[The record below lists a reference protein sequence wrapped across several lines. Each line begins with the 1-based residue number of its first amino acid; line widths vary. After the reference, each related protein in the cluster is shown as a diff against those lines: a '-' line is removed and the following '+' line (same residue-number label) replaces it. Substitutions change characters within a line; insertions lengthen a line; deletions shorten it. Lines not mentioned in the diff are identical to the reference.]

1 MDGIIVVKKEKGM
14 SSFDVIRSLRK
25 ILQERK
31 IGHTGTLDPLATGV
45 LILCVGKAT
54 RLAQEI
60 EAEEKIYE
68 AEMEFGYQTDTYDL
82 EGKVLVESLK
92 KEVSREEFEKV
103 LEKWK
108 GDILQIPPMYSAI
121 KLQGKKLYEL
131 ARKGVEVERDA
142 RKVTVFEIHTL
153 EFQQTK
159 AKILTKVSKGTYIRS
174 LIHDIG
180 KDLGS
185 FATMTALNRI
195 QVGEHTLKNAYTI
208 SEIHDKIKICD
219 FSFCI
224 PVEEYFLFPK
234 IQLEGEKNR
243 SLFQNGNTVIFQ
255 EKDGKYR
262 VYQEEVFLGLGKIE
276 HQRLK
281 GYKYF

>member
-1 MDGIIVVKKEKGM
+1 VDGIIVVKKEKGI

-68 AEMEFGYQTDTYDL
+68 AEMKFGYQTDTYDL
-82 EGKVLVESLK
+82 EGKVIVESPK
-92 KEVSREEFEKV
+92 KEVSREEFERV
-103 LEKWK
+103 LKKWK
-108 GDILQIPPMYSAI
+108 GDILQVPPMYSAI
-121 KLQGKKLYEL
+121 KFQGKKLYEL
-131 ARKGVEVERDA
+131 ARKGLEVEREA
-142 RKVTVFEIHTL
+142 RKVSIFEIHTL

-180 KDLGS
+180 KDLES

-208 SEIHDKIKICD
+208 SEIHDKMKIYD

-224 PVEEYFLFPK
+224 PVEEYFSFPIIELK
-234 IQLEGEKNR
+234 GEKNKI
-243 SLFQNGNTVIFQ
+243 LFENGNTVIFE

-262 VYQEEVFLGLGKIE
+262 VYQEKVFLGIGKIE
-276 HQRLK
+276 NQRLK

>member
-1 MDGIIVVKKEKGM
+1 MDGIIVVKKEKGI

-68 AEMEFGYQTDTYDL
+68 AEMKFGYQTDTYDL
-82 EGKVLVESLK
+82 EGKVIVESPK
-92 KEVSREEFEKV
+92 KEVSREEFERV
-103 LEKWK
+103 LKKWK
-108 GDILQIPPMYSAI
+108 GDILQVPPMYSAI
-121 KLQGKKLYEL
+121 KFQGKKLYEL
-131 ARKGVEVERDA
+131 ARKGLEVEREA
-142 RKVTVFEIHTL
+142 RKVSIFEIHTL

-180 KDLGS
+180 KDLES

-208 SEIHDKIKICD
+208 SEIHDKMKIYD

-224 PVEEYFLFPK
+224 PVEEYFSFPIIELK
-234 IQLEGEKNR
+234 GEKNKI
-243 SLFQNGNTVIFQ
+243 LFENGNTVIFE

-262 VYQEEVFLGLGKIE
+262 VYQEKVFLGIGKIE
-276 HQRLK
+276 NQRLK

>member
-1 MDGIIVVKKEKGM
+1 MDGIIVVKKEKECPPSM
-14 SSFDVIRSLRK
+14 LFVLCEK

-108 GDILQIPPMYSAI
+108 GDILQVPPMYSAI
-121 KLQGKKLYEL
+121 KLQGKNY
-131 ARKGVEVERDA
+131 
-142 RKVTVFEIHTL
+142 
-153 EFQQTK
+153 
-159 AKILTKVSKGTYIRS
+159 
-174 LIHDIG
+174 
-180 KDLGS
+180 
-185 FATMTALNRI
+185 MN
-195 QVGEHTLKNAYTI
+195 
-208 SEIHDKIKICD
+208 
-219 FSFCI
+219 
-224 PVEEYFLFPK
+224 
-234 IQLEGEKNR
+234 
-243 SLFQNGNTVIFQ
+243 
-255 EKDGKYR
+255 
-262 VYQEEVFLGLGKIE
+262 
-276 HQRLK
+276 
-281 GYKYF
+281 

>member
-1 MDGIIVVKKEKGM
+1 VDGIIIINKEKGM

-31 IGHTGTLDPLATGV
+31 IGHTGTLDPLASGV

-60 EAEEKIYE
+60 EAQEKIYE

-82 EGKVLVESLK
+82 EGTVIAESSR
-92 KEVSREEFEKV
+92 KEVSREEFEAS
-103 LEKWK
+103 LERWI
-108 GDILQIPPMYSAI
+108 GNILQIPPMYSAI
-121 KLQGKKLYEL
+121 KIQGKKLYEL
-131 ARKGVEVERDA
+131 ARKGIEVKREA
-142 RKVTVFEIHTL
+142 REINIFEITTL
-153 EFQQTK
+153 EFQKTK
-159 AKILTKVSKGTYIRS
+159 ASIRTKVSKGTYIRS
-174 LIHDIG
+174 LVHDIG
-180 KDLGS
+180 KDLGT

-195 QVGEHTLKNAYTI
+195 QVGEHHLKNAYTI
-208 SEIHDKIKICD
+208 SEIHDKIKVYD

-224 PVEEYFLFPK
+224 PVEEYFSFPK
-234 IQLEGEKNR
+234 LELNGEKNKT
-243 SLFQNGNTVIFQ
+243 LFQNGNTVILE

-262 VYQEEVFLGLGKIE
+262 IYQKDIFLGLGKIE
-276 HQRLK
+276 NQRLK